1 MVHLLF
7 QTNDGDLKMM
17 KSISN
22 LSLSPLSLALSLSLV
37 WVLKSE
43 ALLGFATAHRGIAS
57 HHTVR
62 TVAAP
67 GAPAGAERRKRRRRG
82 EEVDSDCLKRH
93 LREERKEKGA
103 GQAGGAHH
111 GLKGDYSGGLC
122 QRQQGNHRWAPDPGW
137 LFRGKVCF

>member
-1 MVHLLF
+1 M
-7 QTNDGDLKMM
+7 
-17 KSISN
+17 
-22 LSLSPLSLALSLSLV
+22 
-37 WVLKSE
+37 
-43 ALLGFATAHRGIAS
+43 
-57 HHTVR
+57 R

-67 GAPAGAERRKRRRRG
+67 GAPAGAERSKRRRRG

-122 QRQQGNHRWAPDPGW
+122 QRQQGNHR
-137 LFRGKVCF
+137 